1 MQAKQ
6 GSGVW
11 FQRVGLGTGLLLG
24 LVGLLGACSDS
35 GTAGQSDLGGAADLA
50 MPVADLATSPD
61 LATAPD
67 MAQPIMS
74 FFITS
79 RTGSGNLGGLA
90 GADATCQALA
100 TAVGAGGKTW
110 AAYLS
115 TSTPMVNAKDRIGT
129 GPWFNAKGVKV
140 ADSVADLH
148 SANSAIN
155 KANGLDETG
164 TQVKGV
170 GDSPNQHDILTGS
183 LMDGTVNGTANC
195 ANWTSDVMA
204 GVTAAVGHFDR
215 MGGGT
220 NPTSWNFAHTVN
232 GCTAANLV
240 ATAGAGRF
248 YCFAK

>member
-1 MQAKQ
+1 MKAKQ
-6 GSGVW
+6 QGVRPHRRLG
-11 FQRVGLGTGLLLG
+11 RVGVVVLASMLA
-24 LVGLLGACSDS
+24 ACSDS
-35 GTAGQSDLGGAADLA
+35 GQAGQSDLGTAADLA
-50 MPVADLATSPD
+50 MPLPDLTSSPD
-61 LATAPD
+61 LAVAPD
-67 MAQPIMS
+67 MAQPIIS

-79 RTGSGNLGGLA
+79 RTGTGNLGGLA

-155 KANGLDETG
+155 KANGLDE
-164 TQVKGV
+164 KGQAV
-170 GDSPNQHDILTGS
+170 PGAADNPNQHDILTGS

-195 ANWTSDVMA
+195 ANWTSEVAA
-204 GVTAAVGHFDR
+204 GVSAAVGHFDR
-215 MGGGT
+215 TGGGT
-220 NPTSWNFAHTVN
+220 NPTSWNFAHIVS
-232 GCTAANLV
+232 GCTAANLI
-240 ATAGAGRF
+240 AMGGAGRF

>member
-1 MQAKQ
+1 MA
-6 GSGVW
+6 
-11 FQRVGLGTGLLLG
+11 LP
-24 LVGLLGACSDS
+24 
-35 GTAGQSDLGGAADLA
+35 DLT
-50 MPVADLATSPD
+50 TSPD
-61 LATAPD
+61 LAVAPD
-67 MAQPIMS
+67 MAQPIIS

-79 RTGSGNLGGLA
+79 RTGSGNLGGLT

-115 TSTPMVNAKDRIGT
+115 TSTVNAKDRIGT
-129 GPWFNAKGVKV
+129 GPWYNAKGVKV

-155 KANGLDETG
+155 KANGLDE
-164 TQVKGV
+164 KGQAV
-170 GDSPNQHDILTGS
+170 PGAADNPNQHDILTGS

-195 ANWTSDVMA
+195 ANWTSDVTA

-215 MGGGT
+215 TGGGT
-220 NPTSWNFAHTVN
+220 NPTSWNFAHIVS
-232 GCTAANLV
+232 GCTATNLI
-240 ATAGAGRF
+240 AMGGAGRF